1 MSNSQPFREMIADF
15 IAEKRAV
22 GYKYQKNEKTL
33 LRVALLHEQMGYHE
47 PLLTKDLV
55 LTWTEKT
62 SYETETNRQHRIGVI
77 RGLAEYMQRL
87 GFEAYLFPHRSTP
100 YCEGAYVP
108 HIYSN
113 SELAAFLTQI
123 DQCISPE
130 TSPFRQIQFSLVFRL
145 LYGTGMRISE
155 ALSLTKGDVDLKTG
169 TVFIKQ
175 TKLGKERIL
184 PLAESLINRSK
195 AYITQ
200 IQFYPAWDKSIY
212 FFPNGIGNK
221 HDESSLYHHFRT
233 YLWQAGISHGG
244 RGKGPRLH
252 DFRHTFAVH
261 CLRNWVRKGKD
272 LTTALPYLSAY
283 MGHVGS
289 RSTQYYL
296 RLTAELYPD
305 IVMGL
310 DAAYDWMLPE
320 VKP

>member
-1 MSNSQPFREMIADF
+1 MSNSRPFQEMVANF

-22 GYKYQKNEKTL
+22 GYNYQKNEKIL

-55 LTWTEKT
+55 LTWTKKT
-62 SYETETNRQHRIGVI
+62 SYETETNRQHRISVI

-87 GFEAYLFPHRSTP
+87 GFEAYLFPYRSTP

-113 SELAAFLTQI
+113 SELAAFFTQI
-123 DQCISPE
+123 DQCISPD

-184 PLAESLINRSK
+184 PLADSLISRGK
-195 AYITQ
+195 AYTTQ
-200 IQFYPAWDKSIY
+200 IQFYPAWGKSIY
-212 FFPNGIGNK
+212 FFPNTIGNK
-221 HDESSLYHHFRT
+221 HNESSLYHHFRT

-261 CLRNWVRKGKD
+261 CLRNWVRQGKN

-289 RSTQYYL
+289 KSTQYYL
-296 RLTAELYPD
+296 RLTAEVYPD

-320 VKP
+320 VNP